1 MPKEAINLK
10 QIKKQNSTRLEKLL
24 SNPKTIE
31 RLAKKQYGIER
42 LAKKQYGKQW
52 TKIWAGE
59 HHPNNTQNKKWK

>member
-1 MPKEAINLK
+1 MPKEAINLNK
-10 QIKKQNSTRLEKLL
+10 IRKQNSTRLEKLL
-24 SNPKTIE
+24 SNPKT
-31 RLAKKQYGIER
+31 IER